1 MKKPYL
7 IGEIGINHNGSLKMA
22 KELILL
28 AKDCKFD
35 AVKFQKRDPD
45 FCVPE
50 NQKEKLRNTPWGMIK
65 YLDYKKKLEFGV
77 KEYIAIDK
85 YCKKLKIEWFASPW
99 DINSLNFLKR
109 FKLKYQKVASAMLKN
124 SALVEKIAKERK
136 KTFISTGGASMQEI
150 LKATKIFKKH
160 KCSFIVMHS
169 VSLYPADD
177 KSLNINFIKELQKK
191 FGKNNVGY
199 SGHERT
205 TLPSILAA
213 SLGAAAIERHITLDR
228 TLWGTDQ
235 SASLAKAGMLSLA
248 ESCAKIQAI
257 MGDGKKRYLKEEN
270 KKISTMIYWKNK

>member
-45 FCVPE
+45 LCVPE
-50 NQKEKLRNTPWGMIK
+50 NQKENLRNTPWGLIT

-99 DINSLNFLKR
+99 DINSLNFLKQ
-109 FKLKYQKVASAMLKN
+109 FKLRHQKVASAMLKN
-124 SALVEKIAKERK
+124 YALLEKIAKEKK

-160 KCSFIVMHS
+160 KCSFMVMHS
-169 VSLYPADD
+169 VSLYPAED
-177 KSLNINFIKELQKK
+177 KSLNINFIKQLQKK

-248 ESCAKIQAI
+248 ESCAKIESI

-270 KKISTMIYWKNK
+270 KKISTMIYWKHK

>member
-50 NQKEKLRNTPWGMIK
+50 NQKEKLRNTPWGTIT

-85 YCKKLKIEWFASPW
+85 YCKKLNIDWFASPW

-124 SALVEKIAKERK
+124 YALVEKIAKERK

-177 KSLNINFIKELQKK
+177 KNLNINFIKNLQKK

>member
-45 FCVPE
+45 LCVPE
-50 NQKEKLRNTPWGMIK
+50 NQKETLRNTPWGLIT

-99 DINSLNFLKR
+99 DIYSLNFLKQ

-124 SALVEKIAKERK
+124 YALLERIAKERK

-160 KCSFIVMHS
+160 KCPFMVMHS
-169 VSLYPADD
+169 VSLYPAED
-177 KSLNINFIKELQKK
+177 KSLNINFIKQLQKK

-248 ESCAKIQAI
+248 ESCAKIESI

-270 KKISTMIYWKNK
+270 KKISTMIYWKHK

>member
-45 FCVPE
+45 LCVPE
-50 NQKEKLRNTPWGMIK
+50 NQKENLRNTPWGMIT

-99 DINSLNFLKR
+99 DINSLNFLKQ
-109 FKLKYQKVASAMLKN
+109 FKLRHQKVASAMLKN
-124 SALVEKIAKERK
+124 YALLEKIAKEKK

-160 KCSFIVMHS
+160 KCSFMVMHS
-169 VSLYPADD
+169 VSLYPAED
-177 KSLNINFIKELQKK
+177 KSLNINFIKQLQKNLEK
-191 FGKNNVGY
+191 IMWVILVMNVPPY
-199 SGHERT
+199 LLFLLPLWER
-205 TLPSILAA
+205 L
-213 SLGAAAIERHITLDR
+213 
-228 TLWGTDQ
+228 Q
-235 SASLAKAGMLSLA
+235 
-248 ESCAKIQAI
+248 
-257 MGDGKKRYLKEEN
+257 LKD
-270 KKISTMIYWKNK
+270 I